1 MEFDYTEEQKIFR
14 RTIRDFAEKEVAPLV
29 DDAEKNEKFPRE
41 LLPKLGELGYLGVVY
56 PIEYGGAGAGKVEEC
71 IFVEEL
77 GRVCVG
83 ITGGVMIQSGMAT
96 SSIFDYGSDYLKQ
109 EYLVPAIKGNKI
121 AAFALSEPN
130 AGSDVA
136 SIECRAVEDGD
147 SYVIGGNKTYISN
160 GPIADFV
167 LTAAYTDKSKGSNG
181 GISLFVVDTKLPGF
195 SARKMHK
202 FCLRSSETGELHYD
216 NVRVPKENL
225 VGEVGYGFK
234 YLMESLTGGRIIHA
248 ARSMGLASAAY
259 DASLEYAQVRQQFG
273 RPIGKFQAV
282 AFKLARMATELHV
295 GRLLVYDTARL
306 HDQGK
311 RCIKEAAMA
320 KLFTSESAQSITRE
334 AMHIHGGFAFFDES
348 PIQRYFRD
356 ASLGTTVEGT
366 SEVQQMIISKEI
378 GVGSSI

>member
-1 MEFDYTEEQKIFR
+1 
-14 RTIRDFAEKEVAPLV
+14 
-29 DDAEKNEKFPRE
+29 
-41 LLPKLGELGYLGVVY
+41 
-56 PIEYGGAGAGKVEEC
+56 
-71 IFVEEL
+71 
-77 GRVCVG
+77 
-83 ITGGVMIQSGMAT
+83 
-96 SSIFDYGSDYLKQ
+96 
-109 EYLVPAIKGNKI
+109 
-121 AAFALSEPN
+121 
-130 AGSDVA
+130 
-136 SIECRAVEDGD
+136 
-147 SYVIGGNKTYISN
+147 
-160 GPIADFV
+160 
-167 LTAAYTDKSKGSNG
+167 
-181 GISLFVVDTKLPGF
+181 
-195 SARKMHK
+195 
-202 FCLRSSETGELHYD
+202 
-216 NVRVPKENL
+216 
-225 VGEVGYGFK
+225 VGYGFK

-248 ARSMGLASAAY
+248 ARSLGLASAAY

>member
-1 MEFDYTEEQKIFR
+1 MLKSQAKFQSSKILLQFLFHEFLFSDN
-14 RTIRDFAEKEVAPLV
+14 
-29 DDAEKNEKFPRE
+29 DDDHHP
-41 LLPKLGELGYLGVVY
+41 
-56 PIEYGGAGAGKVEEC
+56 
-71 IFVEEL
+71 
-77 GRVCVG
+77 
-83 ITGGVMIQSGMAT
+83 
-96 SSIFDYGSDYLKQ
+96 
-109 EYLVPAIKGNKI
+109 
-121 AAFALSEPN
+121 
-130 AGSDVA
+130 
-136 SIECRAVEDGD
+136 
-147 SYVIGGNKTYISN
+147 
-160 GPIADFV
+160 
-167 LTAAYTDKSKGSNG
+167 
-181 GISLFVVDTKLPGF
+181 
-195 SARKMHK
+195 

-259 DASLEYAQVRQQFG
+259 DASLEYSQVRQQFG

-306 HDQGK
+306 HDEGK

-320 KLFTSESAQSITRE
+320 KLFTSESAQNITRE